1 MSLGARLRRTL
12 LRASKGP
19 VEPARTITLPPVF
32 VGGTGR
38 SGTTITGRLL
48 GAHPSYHVIA
58 TEVRFLTE
66 HGGLCD
72 LVNGKTDLGTFDARM
87 RSRGFDPSEETGPHV
102 VLGQAAIEAALD
114 RLAHDLPIDPVAAG
128 AAFTHRLLDPIAAAA
143 GKPGWVEMTPGN
155 CRSAVALR
163 KLFPDMRL
171 IHSERDGRDV
181 ACSVV
186 PLGWG
191 PDDLDAALDW
201 WGASLRRAR
210 AGVAALP
217 ADRTLVVRMES
228 LIVEARDREYAR
240 ILAFLGFAD
249 DAAMQTYFETKVTA
263 ERAHIGR
270 WRTDVPADRLEAFEA
285 HYAALVDSLGE
296 AAPAAGAAVPA

>member
-1 MSLGARLRRTL
+1 VRLGARLRRTL
-12 LRASKGP
+12 LRVSKGP
-19 VEPARTITLPPVF
+19 VEPARTTTLPPVF

-66 HGGLCD
+66 PGGMCD
-72 LVNGKTDLGTFDARM
+72 LVNGRTDLATFDDRM
-87 RSRGFDPSEETGPHV
+87 RHRGFDPSETTGPHV
-102 VLGQAAIEAALD
+102 VLDEAAIEAALE
-114 RLAHDLPIDPVAAG
+114 RLAKDLPIDPAAAG
-128 AAFTHRLLDPIAAAA
+128 AAFTHRLLDPIATAA

-155 CRSAVALR
+155 CRSAPTLR
-163 KLFPDMRL
+163 KLFPDLRL
-171 IHSERDGRDV
+171 VHSERDGRDV

-191 PDDLDAALDW
+191 PDDLDSALDW
-201 WGASLRRAR
+201 WAASLRRAR

-228 LIVEARDREYAR
+228 LILSDRDREYAR
-240 ILAFLGFAD
+240 LLAFLGLD
-249 DAAMQTYFETKVTA
+249 DDPAMRAYFEAAVTA
-263 ERAHIGR
+263 ERAHVGR
-270 WRTDVPADRLEAFEA
+270 WRTDVPADRLASFEA
-285 HYAALVDSLGE
+285 HYAALVTSLGDVV
-296 AAPAAGAAVPA
+296 APGAAVTA